1 MEEHLELEGNTQS
14 LSKVKISDHEASLI
28 LTAFPGRTSSNT
40 FSMRDMLGVLNALK
54 KESCSYFL
62 SLVEATEFSNYCD
75 HEVLVSES
83 NKRSINFVRLPIV
96 DMGVPK
102 NETLDRLNKLRPSLH
117 EAIKSG
123 SSVAIHCM
131 GGLGRSGTVAGI
143 ILRDLGIPAQSAI
156 DIVRQSRPGAI
167 ETKEQELFVSSIAS
181 NHLNNSE

>member
-14 LSKVKISDHEASLI
+14 LTKVKISDHEASLI

-54 KESCSYFL
+54 KERCSYFL

-96 DMGVPK
+96 DLGIPK
-102 NETLDRLNKLRPSLH
+102 NDTLDRLNKLRPSLR

-131 GGLGRSGTVAGI
+131 GGLGRSGTVAGL
-143 ILRDLGIPAQSAI
+143 ILRDLGIPPQSAI

-167 ETKEQELFVSSIAS
+167 ETKEQELFVSTLAS